1 MFIIACFIGF
11 CGSAFIVVIALLV
24 KVLFCNLFWCFFWGG
39 EGEGKVW
46 ACLSEEIECRNAF
59 CRFLVVG
66 GLLEVC
72 VGWVFV

>member
-1 MFIIACFIGF
+1 MEVLLLWLLHFWLKCFSVTCSG
-11 CGSAFIVVIALLV
+11 V
-24 KVLFCNLFWCFFWGG
+24 FFWGG